1 MGLHRHMHTH
11 SCVSTTY
18 MLTYTTHIHE
28 DKGGRKSKDLQS
40 RRGGEQPGPLRAQQL
55 GVVGLAERAKVL
67 VDNSQ
72 DL

>member
-18 MLTYTTHIHE
+18 MLTYTTHTKIRVE
-28 DKGGRKSKDLQS
+28 EKVRTC
-40 RRGGEQPGPLRAQQL
+40 RVERGEQPGPLRAQQL